1 MARVKNTMQI
11 YKKIY
16 GRETPTKEKIENAK
30 LINGLLEDIF
40 AIAKADSESKAW
52 RLPELL
58 EMVKTQYD
66 TPGNFQTWLLDSV
79 KEIYQSGYG
88 ERRG

>member
-1 MARVKNTMQI
+1 MAKVKNTIQI

-16 GRETPTKEKIENAK
+16 GREIPTKEKIENAK

-66 TPGNFQTWLLDSV
+66 TPGVFQEWLLDSV
-79 KEIYQSGYG
+79 KEIYKYGYG
-88 ERRG
+88 ERRE